1 MKNLKLVFNFA
12 CEKSSQVL
20 HRNLEFKKD
29 GSLIKQSMKMYDLVK
44 QNDGINCV
52 EISFDLDKN
61 TEFVVYV
68 FETNDSS
75 SKQIVGH
82 N

>member
-1 MKNLKLVFNFA
+1 
-12 CEKSSQVL
+12 
-20 HRNLEFKKD
+20 
-29 GSLIKQSMKMYDLVK
+29 MKMYDLVK

-52 EISFDLDKN
+52 EISLDLDKN

-75 SKQIVGH
+75 S
-82 N
+82 